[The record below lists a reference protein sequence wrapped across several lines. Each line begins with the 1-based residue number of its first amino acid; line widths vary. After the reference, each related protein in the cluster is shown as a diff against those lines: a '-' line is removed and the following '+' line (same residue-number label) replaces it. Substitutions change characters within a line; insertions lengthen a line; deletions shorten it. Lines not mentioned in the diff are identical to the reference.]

1 MSATKQYE
9 LVYIVA
15 PEATEEQVADLHTK
29 VEHVVAQFSGT
40 IEKTENWGRRRL
52 AYAIGRYK
60 EGIYVLEVISGGG
73 ELVKELDRR
82 LKVIDLVVRHLIVR
96 VDEDLR
102 IAARAKERRKE
113 WTVKRRT
120 RRGLPP
126 EPTESERRRPDDD
139 DDDLDGGGDLHY
151 HRPGGDR

>member
-40 IEKTENWGRRRL
+40 IDKTDNWGRRRL
-52 AYAIGRYK
+52 AYPIGRFK

-102 IAARAKERRKE
+102 VAARAKERRKA
-113 WTVKRRT
+113 TSVRRRT
-120 RRGLPP
+120 ARGLPP
-126 EPTESERRRPDDD
+126 EPTPEERMRA
-139 DDDLDGGGDLHY
+139 GGHGMGDE
-151 HRPGGDR
+151 RGEEAEA